1 MNNCTHNNDSEDFL
15 ELSTNDPND
24 SALNDLS
31 IIGRLI
37 SDRKIN
43 NSAIIAVLET
53 TWNLGNNAQIKVIDI
68 NTITCKFTDEESRD
82 AVLNAGPW
90 VVTGA
95 TLCLRYWDPT
105 LTLDE
110 VQFTTCKLDPSP
122 QLTVESH
129 E

>member
-1 MNNCTHNNDSEDFL
+1 MNNCTHNNDYEDFL

-24 SALNDLS
+24 SALNDLF

-43 NSAIIAVLET
+43 NSGIIAVLET
-53 TWNLGNNAQIKVIDI
+53 AWNLGNNAQIKVIDI

-90 VVTGA
+90 AVTRA
-95 TLCLRYWDPT
+95 TLCMRYWDPT

-110 VQFTTCKLDPSP
+110 VQITTCKVDPSP
-122 QLTVESH
+122 QLTIELH